1 MAEVK
6 TRWSRGVE
14 SQDERLSTPRC
25 EPRVE
30 QRMPIDR
37 PLRLIRR
44 DAIAHILRIHVPFGN
59 ETTTIDESLRSR
71 VMAQIERYE
80 VLTIGSGE
88 AGKYMAW
95 TMAKAGH
102 RTAVIERK
110 LVGGSCPNIACLP
123 SKNIIHSAKV
133 ASLAGRAEEFGLE
146 LGSLSV
152 NMQGVQR
159 RKRKM
164 VADLIDL
171 HIDRYTSSGAELIM
185 GSARFVGPR
194 TVEVSLS
201 SGGTRVIAGE
211 RVFLNLG
218 THAAIPDVPG
228 LMESQ
233 PMTHVEAL
241 DLDRLPEHLVVL
253 GGGYVGLELAQA
265 FRRFGSRVTVFEI
278 GPQLAGQEDGDVA
291 GALMD
296 LFQDEGIQVLLR
308 TEVRQVE
315 GRSGQKIRVHCRGA
329 NGEQIIEATD
339 LLVAAGR
346 TPNARG
352 IGLDQAGVE
361 LDGKG
366 YVKVNERLETTASN
380 IWAMGDCAGSPHFTH
395 VAFDDFR
402 IVRDN
407 LGGGHRTTRNRL
419 VPFCIFTDPELAR
432 VGLNELEA
440 KNRGLEYR
448 VAKMPMGAVLR
459 TRTLSEP
466 RGFMKI
472 LIDADSDRILGF
484 TAFGVEASEPMSI
497 VQTAMLA
504 ELPYT
509 ALRDAIFTHPTVAE
523 GLTVLLSN
531 VAAKGVRRA
540 A

>member
-1 MAEVK
+1 
-6 TRWSRGVE
+6 
-14 SQDERLSTPRC
+14 
-25 EPRVE
+25 
-30 QRMPIDR
+30 MPQ
-37 PLRLIRR
+37 
-44 DAIAHILRIHVPFGN
+44 
-59 ETTTIDESLRSR
+59 T
-71 VMAQIERYE
+71 ERYE
-80 VLTIGSGE
+80 VLIIGSGE
-88 AGKYMAW
+88 AGKHIAW
-95 TMAKAGH
+95 TMANAGY

-133 ASLAGRAEEFGLE
+133 ASFARRAQEFGLE
-146 LGSLSV
+146 SGSLFV
-152 NMQGVQR
+152 NMQAVQG

-164 VADLIDL
+164 VEELIDL
-171 HIDRYTSSGAELIM
+171 HVDRYKTSGTELIM

-201 SGGTRVIAGE
+201 GGGTRVIAGE
-211 RVFLNLG
+211 RVFLNCG
-218 THAAIPDVPG
+218 THAAIPNVHG
-228 LMESQ
+228 LTESE

-265 FRRFGSRVTVFEI
+265 FRRFGSRVTVIERE
-278 GPQLAGQEDGDVA
+278 PQLASREDSDV
-291 GALMD
+291 GAALLE
-296 LFQDEGIQVLLR
+296 LFGDEGIEVLLQ
-308 TEVRQVE
+308 TEVQHVQ
-315 GRSGQKIRVHCRGA
+315 GRSGQKIRLDCENA
-329 NGEQIIEATD
+329 NGRTVIEATD
-339 LLVAAGR
+339 VLVAAGR
-346 TPNARG
+346 TPNTDG
-352 IGLDQAGVE
+352 LGLDQTDVE
-361 LDGKG
+361 LDEKG
-366 YVKVNERLETTASN
+366 YVRVNERLETTAPN

-407 LGGGHRTTRNRL
+407 LSGGHRTTRNRL

-432 VGLNELEA
+432 VGLNESEA

-459 TRTLSEP
+459 TRTLSES
-466 RGFMKI
+466 RGFMKM
-472 LIDADSDRILGF
+472 LIDADSGRILGF
-484 TAFGVEASEPMSI
+484 TIFGVEASEPMSI

-523 GLTVLLSN
+523 GLTVLLSS
-531 VAAKGVRRA
+531 VAAKEVRRA